1 MKTQGQIK
9 QKIKQVVFRH
19 RKRFVQEG
27 LSRKPENCQHHK
39 TVRLPLHTG
48 NRAVIGV
55 CGLEGKNLVCDSTMA
70 GVAQAQDCESFC
82 CKHSAQDLKENFDS
96 RLGLNGEDIQIGAI
110 ARDYPDIAAL
120 MWVMGPSKNKV
131 TKVQEDQV
139 ASDIL
144 AVLGSE
150 PEPDNLPERPLVED
164 RDAP

>member
-1 MKTQGQIK
+1 VKTQGQIK

-55 CGLEGKNLVCDSTMA
+55 CGLEGKDLVCDSTMA
-70 GVAQAQDCESFC
+70 GVAQAQDCKFFC
-82 CKHSAQDLKENFDS
+82 CGRSAEFLKKDFDS

-110 ARDYPDIAAL
+110 AKDYPDLAAL
-120 MWVMGPSKNKV
+120 MWVMGASKNKV
-131 TKVQEDQV
+131 TKVQEDPV
-139 ASDIL
+139 VLDIL

-150 PEPDNLPERPLVED
+150 PEPDHIPERPLVED